1 MELGQRI
8 KECRIALNK
17 TQQQMAMDLHVTR
30 QTVSHW
36 ENNDTYP
43 SLDMLVTLSDYLG
56 FSLDTTL
63 KEEGTEMIDSINKE
77 LVMGKKY
84 KKFVLLIGGIAIA
97 FLLFI
102 GILTYGIATQNG
114 LIDRFNPFLKE
125 TYGYALLPEQIET
138 KKAKVTETIV
148 HKDGTQT
155 TKNMIT
161 DVAKPV
167 DAFVLSN
174 IFGEGEWLKFQ
185 VGMIPK
191 GQNYA
196 VVLHKGSYVKRAK
209 LITKNEVPSLYR
221 NNIGNSDQYMKYD
234 KNNMGPRN
242 SFNPFSN
249 TSGL

>member
-1 MELGQRI
+1 MELGQ
-8 KECRIALNK
+8 KLKACRITLNK
-17 TQQQMAMDLHVTR
+17 TQQQMALDLHVTR

-84 KKFVLLIGGIAIA
+84 KKFVLLIGGVAIA

-102 GILTYGIATQNG
+102 GILTYGRATQNG

-125 TYGYALLPEQIET
+125 TYGYALLPEQVPT
-138 KKAKVTETIV
+138 KKIQGTE
-148 HKDGTQT
+148 QT
-155 TKNMIT
+155 TNKYGKTITKHRTVNMPQ
-161 DVAKPV
+161 PV
-167 DAFVLSN
+167 DAYVLSD
-174 IFGEGEWLKFQ
+174 IFGEGEWLKFR

-209 LITKNEVPSLYR
+209 LITKSQVPALYR
-221 NNIGNSDQYMKYD
+221 SGIGNSDQYMKYD
-234 KNNMGPRN
+234 KKMFGPRN

>member
-1 MELGQRI
+1 MELGQRL

-97 FLLFI
+97 FLLFV
-102 GILTYGIATQNG
+102 GILTYGRATQNNF
-114 LIDRFNPFLKE
+114 IDRFNPFLKE
-125 TYGYALLPEQIET
+125 TYGYALLPEQVTT
-138 KKAKVTETIV
+138 KKVKLKE
-148 HKDGTQT
+148 QT
-155 TKNMIT
+155 TNKYGKTITKQVTVNMPQ
-161 DVAKPV
+161 PV
-167 DAFVLSN
+167 DAYVLSD

-234 KNNMGPRN
+234 KKNVGPRN